1 MRRWVQSQHPSLWLE
16 AFGLFIL
23 TPSHPVAEGP
33 WGCGP
38 ALLPAT
44 RRGAELSL
52 CRHWAGGAIPE
63 MAGSVLVF
71 DPFEM
76 NYGEEAVCYQRN

>member
-1 MRRWVQSQHPSLWLE
+1 VDLPCSL
-16 AFGLFIL
+16 
-23 TPSHPVAEGP
+23 PPHH
-33 WGCGP
+33 
-38 ALLPAT
+38 
-44 RRGAELSL
+44 GAQLSL
-52 CRHWAGGAIPE
+52 SRHWAGGAIPE